1 MLQPKRTKYRK
12 VQKGKMKG
20 NSQRGHELSNGMFG
34 IKSVHE
40 DGMFLTSRQ
49 IEAARIAATRY
60 MKREGQLWIKIFP
73 DKPITKKPLEV
84 RMGKGKGAVEYWAAV
99 VKPGRIMFEVGGVP
113 LSVAKEALRLA
124 AQKLPVKTKFVIAR
138 VQGKAV
144 GGGVGI
150 ASAADYTLAST
161 HASVK
166 LSELAVGIGP
176 FVVGPAVERKIGT
189 AAFSALAIDAT
200 NWRNTDWAKRKGLF
214 AEIHDSVENMDEA
227 EILPGVVNILEFIKE
242 KKQLIALGSA
252 SKNARPIL
260 EKVKILHMFDVI
272 VDGNDVTNAK
282 PDPEVFLRAAKLL
295 NVTNENSM
303 VFEDSVAGIQAANI
317 ANMTSIGIGD
327 EKILHEAKYNFKDF
341 TFMDTSFI
349 EAFID

>member
-1 MLQPKRTKYRK
+1 MTKKAFIFDLDGVIVDTAKYHFLAW
-12 VQKGKMKG
+12 QKIASDLGIEFTPEHNEELKG
-20 NSQRGHELSNGMFG
+20 
-34 IKSVHE
+34 V
-40 DGMFLTSRQ
+40 SRVRSLDIILKLGN
-49 IEAARIAATRY
+49 IEASEENKNKWLTQKNEDY
-60 MKREGQLWIKIFP
+60 
-73 DKPITKKPLEV
+73 
-84 RMGKGKGAVEYWAAV
+84 
-99 VKPGRIMFEVGGVP
+99 
-113 LSVAKEALRLA
+113 LSY
-124 AQKLPVKTKFVIAR
+124 I
-138 VQGKAV
+138 
-144 GGGVGI
+144 
-150 ASAADYTLAST
+150 
-161 HASVK
+161 
-166 LSELAVGIGP
+166 
-176 FVVGPAVERKIGT
+176 
-189 AAFSALAIDAT
+189 
-200 NWRNTDWAKRKGLF
+200 
-214 AEIHDSVENMDEA
+214 ENMDET

-242 KKQLIALGSA
+242 KNQLIGLGSA

-295 NVTNENSM
+295 NATNENSM